1 MPNKSRNNM
10 DEVKRTEKPFRE
22 LVQPPLVTLGM
33 HPVCW
38 VDTTV
43 RFLLLDIPLLTGI
56 LTPYPLAPLV
66 ILMFVTGQNIITRG

>member
-1 MPNKSRNNM
+1 
-10 DEVKRTEKPFRE
+10 
-22 LVQPPLVTLGM
+22 M

-43 RFLLLDIPLLTGI
+43 RFLLLDISLLTGI
-56 LTPYPLAPLV
+56 LTPYPLATLV